1 MSTVFPPLIKFSFYR
16 KMNNHPKQEI
26 CKNLGSSSD
35 GVSVSHIIF
44 VKKNGERYRRFFFP
58 KCCSRHIFQLAL
70 RLFNGPTDPYFMP
83 ILRCF
88 ADYLRRYIESE
99 QNDDW
104 SDEEPTYIHEGE
116 SSDEK
121 DVEKPKDNTNKET
134 DEETKNKTGKMTE
147 EGAVKK
153 VKDKISKNEKEVPKK
168 DNNNVTIPNAEQ
180 DLYEDYILYDL
191 YECQTQI
198 SEDELEEIT
207 EEFLR
212 KNAIG

>member
-1 MSTVFPPLIKFSFYR
+1 
-16 KMNNHPKQEI
+16 
-26 CKNLGSSSD
+26 
-35 GVSVSHIIF
+35 
-44 VKKNGERYRRFFFP
+44 
-58 KCCSRHIFQLAL
+58 
-70 RLFNGPTDPYFMP
+70 MP

>member
-1 MSTVFPPLIKFSFYR
+1 
-16 KMNNHPKQEI
+16 
-26 CKNLGSSSD
+26 
-35 GVSVSHIIF
+35 
-44 VKKNGERYRRFFFP
+44 
-58 KCCSRHIFQLAL
+58 
-70 RLFNGPTDPYFMP
+70 MP

-121 DVEKPKDNTNKET
+121 DMEMPKDNTNKET
-134 DEETKNKTGKMTE
+134 DEGTKNKTGKMSE
-147 EGAVKK
+147 EMAVKK
-153 VKDKISKNEKEVPKK
+153 VKAEIEVPKK
-168 DNNNVTIPNAEQ
+168 DDNNVTIPNAEQ

-212 KNAIG
+212 KNAID